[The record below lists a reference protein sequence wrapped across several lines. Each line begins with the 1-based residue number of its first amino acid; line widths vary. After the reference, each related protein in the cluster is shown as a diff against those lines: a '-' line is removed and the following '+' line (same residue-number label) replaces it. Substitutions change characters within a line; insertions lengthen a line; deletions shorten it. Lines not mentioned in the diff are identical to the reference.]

1 MVKKVDKS
9 RKFYGLLSLLTLL
22 LGIIIYLIFRD
33 ISNIVLFTWIQKP
46 QFLQTTLIPLKQ
58 TIFSD
63 FLKYHLPDM
72 LWFISAILFIR
83 FIWFF
88 KLKIQTVYILSFYAI
103 GLAFEISQLLKKVPG
118 TFDCLDIFFMGIAAF
133 VEGLLYRFLI
143 LRRIV

>member
-1 MVKKVDKS
+1 VKKVDKS

-33 ISNIVLFTWIQKP
+33 ISNMVLFTWIQKP

-72 LWFISAILFIR
+72 LWFVSAVLFIR

-88 KLKIQTVYILSFYAI
+88 KIKIQTVYILSFYAI
-103 GLAFEISQLLKKVPG
+103 GLAFEISQLSKKVPG

-133 VEGLLYRFLI
+133 VEGIIYRFLI

>member
-33 ISNIVLFTWIQKP
+33 ISNMVLFTWIQKP

-72 LWFISAILFIR
+72 LWFVSAVLFIR

-88 KLKIQTVYILSFYAI
+88 KIKIQTVYILSFYAI
-103 GLAFEISQLLKKVPG
+103 GLAFEISQLSKKVPG

-133 VEGLLYRFLI
+133 VEGIIYRFLI

>member
-1 MVKKVDKS
+1 VKKVDKS